1 MRASVLQASAA
12 VGTALRGKHPNAP
25 MPARQSSV
33 PTPRGRS
40 ALRTA
45 TCDIHERRH
54 CHPALS
60 RLAASTAD
68 PDGYRHLPARSY
80 GFYAV
85 DEPMLGVGGGLTGC
99 LVWDL
104 PEAGLSAGDWS
115 RCAVG
120 LDTNLPDAAVQDR
133 PAATAAAVSMFAA
146 YEEWMPA

>member
-25 MPARQSSV
+25 MPARQTSA
-33 PTPRGRS
+33 PTPRSCS

-54 CHPALS
+54 RHPALS
-60 RLAASTAD
+60 RRAANTAD
-68 PDGYRHLPARSY
+68 RDGYRHLLSHTYA
-80 GFYAV
+80 FYAV
-85 DEPMLGVGGGLTGC
+85 DEPMLGVGGELTGC

-104 PEAGLSAGDWS
+104 PEPGLSIGDWS

-120 LDTNLPDAAVQDR
+120 LDINLPDAAVQDR
-133 PAATAAAVSMFAA
+133 PAATATALSMFAA
-146 YEEWMPA
+146 YEKWMSA

>member
-25 MPARQSSV
+25 MRARQSSV

-45 TCDIHERRH
+45 TCDIHERLHRY
-54 CHPALS
+54 PALS
-60 RLAASTAD
+60 RRAANTAD
-68 PDGYRHLPARSY
+68 RDQYQLLGHTY
-80 GFYAV
+80 GFHTV
-85 DEPMLGVGGGLTGC
+85 VGPVLSVGGGLTGC

-104 PEAGLSAGDWS
+104 PEPGLSAGDRS

-120 LDTNLPDAAVQDR
+120 LDTNLSDAAVQDR
-133 PAATAAAVSMFAA
+133 PAAKAAAVSMFAA
-146 YEEWMPA
+146 YEKWMSA

>member
-25 MPARQSSV
+25 MPARQTSA
-33 PTPRGRS
+33 PTPRSCS

-54 CHPALS
+54 RHPALS
-60 RLAASTAD
+60 RRAASTTD
-68 PDGYRHLPARSY
+68 RDEYRQILGHTY
-80 GFYAV
+80 GFNTVV
-85 DEPMLGVGGGLTGC
+85 DPMLGVGGGLTGC
-99 LVWDL
+99 LVWGL
-104 PEAGLSAGDWS
+104 PEPGLSAGDWS

>member
-25 MPARQSSV
+25 MPARQGSV

-40 ALRTA
+40 GLRTA
-45 TCDIHERRH
+45 TGDIHERRH
-54 CHPALS
+54 HHPVLS
-60 RLAASTAD
+60 RRAASSAD
-68 PDGYRHLPARSY
+68 RDEYRLLLGHTY
-80 GFYAV
+80 GFHTVV
-85 DEPMLGVGGGLTGC
+85 DPMPSVGGELTGC

-104 PEAGLSAGDWS
+104 PEPQLSIGDWS